1 MSQARHAEVTVIFDG
16 TNITKSITPYLLSL
30 SYTDSEEDESD
41 DLEIQLQDREGLWLK
56 SWLNKAILA
65 SAASKLKIGA
75 AIALKGLGVRGG
87 VLPAGEFELDSVS
100 AGGPPATVT
109 IRATALPYSAAI
121 RQTKKSRAW
130 EAYTLSGIAKEITK
144 NAGMKCLYTPKQDPF
159 YQRTEQEKTSD
170 IAFLSDLCHD
180 AGISLKCT
188 DRRLVLFD
196 QAEYEARPSVLT
208 ICRGDGQYISYD
220 LGTNSA
226 ETQYASCRVSYTDP
240 ATGKCVEGKAK
251 ADPESEGGQCLE
263 IAAKV
268 KSGEEAKAL
277 AEKWLKLK
285 NKFSRTAS
293 FTLPGN
299 TGLVAGIPVSLKNW
313 GGWDGKYM
321 IKQAVHSVGQGG
333 YETKISLRK
342 IEKGA

>member
-1 MSQARHAEVTVIFDG
+1 M
-16 TNITKSITPYLLSL
+16 
-30 SYTDSEEDESD
+30 
-41 DLEIQLQDREGLWLK
+41 
-56 SWLNKAILA
+56 
-65 SAASKLKIGA
+65 
-75 AIALKGLGVRGG
+75 
-87 VLPAGEFELDSVS
+87 PAGEFELDSVS
-100 AGGPPATVT
+100 ASGPPATIA

-130 EAYTLSGIAKEITK
+130 EAYTLSGIAKEMAK
-144 NAGMKCLYTPKQDPF
+144 NAGMKCLYTPKHDPF
-159 YQRTEQEKTSD
+159 YDREEQEKTSD
-170 IAFLSDLCHD
+170 IEFLSDLCHD
-180 AGISLKCT
+180 TGISLKCT

-208 ICRGDGQYISYD
+208 IRRGDGQYIGYD
-220 LGTNSA
+220 LGTDAA

-240 ATGKCVEGKAK
+240 ATGKCIEGKA
-251 ADPESEGGQCLE
+251 ATDPEAEEEGQCLE
-263 IAAKV
+263 ITARV
-268 KSGEEAKAL
+268 KNEKEAKSL

-299 TGLVAGIPVSLKNW
+299 TRLVAGIPVSLKSW

-321 IKQAVHSVGQGG
+321 IRQAVHTVGPGG